1 MRGVR
6 GEAELEIEL
15 GQRVFYG
22 GGYQEIVAVLLF
34 EHALGDGVIEEGE
47 QGIVEAI
54 DVEQQDGFRVEPEG
68 LPGEDFEHLLEGSE
82 AAGEDEEGVG
92 LLAHESLAGVHGVD
106 DVELR
111 DAAMGYLEI
120 NEDDGYHSG
129 YISPRSDGGVRDG
142 LHKADVRASVD
153 EAYVASGESGAQLR
167 GGVTIDWVDAVGRG
181 TKDSEV
187 ASGSSGGR

>member
-47 QGIVEAI
+47 QRIVEAI
-54 DVEQQDGFRVEPEG
+54 DVEQQDGFRVELEG
-68 LPGEDFEHLLEGSE
+68 LPREDFEHLLEGSE
-82 AAGEDEEGVG
+82 ATGEDEEGVG
-92 LLAHESLAGVHGVD
+92 LLAHEGFAGVHGVD

-111 DAAMGYLEI
+111 DAAVGHLEI
-120 NEDDGYHSG
+120 DEDDGYHPG
-129 YISPRSDGGVRDG
+129 YISSRSDCGVRDS
-142 LHKADVRASVD
+142 LHEADVRAAVD
-153 EAYVASGESGAQLR
+153 EAYVASGEGCAELG
-167 GGVTIDWVDAVGRG
+167 GGVTIDWVDAVG
-181 TKDSEV
+181 
-187 ASGSSGGR
+187 